1 MNPDLD
7 LTISRVIRA
16 PRDAVWRAWT
26 DPARLERWFVP
37 APAFVRVERLEP
49 VAGGAFLTSF
59 SEDGVVFGPHIDGA
73 ILIADEGE
81 RLVYTTG
88 LDHELR
94 PASEAPIAMT
104 AVLTFDEH
112 PDGTEFR
119 AVVRHGSAAAR
130 AQHEEYGFADGWYA
144 VTEQLAELVEAEAAG
159 VNN

>member
-26 DPARLERWFVP
+26 DPARLERSFVP

-130 AQHEEYGFADGWYA
+130 AQHEEYGFADGWHA